1 MDKPLYKIKS
11 YLKRDKRA
19 SLLLLQQLEAER
31 DEIDKQ
37 IKNTQEIIKLLIDMI
52 NNLKSK

>member
-19 SLLLLQQLEAER
+19 SLLLLQQLQEQRE
-31 DEIDKQ
+31 ELDKQ

-52 NNLKSK
+52 NNLK

>member
-1 MDKPLYKIKS
+1 MDKQLYKIKS

-19 SLLLLQQLEAER
+19 SLLLLQQLQEQREQL
-31 DEIDKQ
+31 DKQ

-52 NNLKSK
+52 NNLK